1 MKVRDI
7 ININSIRIT
16 SGSNMAEAAELAAM
30 SNASGLFVVDDENN
44 FIGVLSEGDM
54 MAMVLPD
61 ISEIMA
67 SSGGVQDSH
76 EIFTKKGAKLGR
88 EKVDDHLVKVAITI
102 DPDDNVLKAAS
113 TMAIKKMRR
122 LPVVKNG
129 KLLGTISR
137 GDICK
142 AVFTH

>member
-1 MKVRDI
+1 
-7 ININSIRIT
+7 
-16 SGSNMAEAAELAAM
+16 
-30 SNASGLFVVDDENN
+30 
-44 FIGVLSEGDM
+44 
-54 MAMVLPD
+54 
-61 ISEIMA
+61 MA
-67 SSGGVQDSH
+67 SSGGIQDSH

-88 EKVDDHLVKVAITI
+88 EKVDDHMVKTAITI